1 MTMWRTGL
9 RSMASHTSKIR
20 SYNYDIDLNGRV
32 YLSEARSR
40 NFTNCY
46 RDINFLNI
54 LIKKL
59 RRNQVD
65 ERLESA
71 DPTEFQLAQKN
82 LKEGYKWISRCQGE
96 INYIRA
102 SSTPIV
108 YKTLD
113 SSTNELVY
121 GGSLKKAFEP
131 GQLKHDPTTGW
142 LFHPSPSE
150 KNHGRYSLLS
160 CSILFDSLQDSVD
173 LDAGCITWRQE
184 TFPVLSLE
192 PHDLD

>member
-1 MTMWRTGL
+1 M
-9 RSMASHTSKIR
+9 
-20 SYNYDIDLNGRV
+20 RV
-32 YLSEARSR
+32 
-40 NFTNCY
+40 FKKWVG
-46 RDINFLNI
+46 DINFLNI

-113 SSTNELVY
+113 SST
-121 GGSLKKAFEP
+121 SAS
-131 GQLKHDPTTGW
+131 HC
-142 LFHPSPSE
+142 
-150 KNHGRYSLLS
+150 LS
-160 CSILFDSLQDSVD
+160 TLQDIHKNKISAQFFLLINLFLFYFLNLTKPNPPPNIYIYQKKTNWCMAGHSRKPSS
-173 LDAGCITWRQE
+173 LDN
-184 TFPVLSLE
+184 
-192 PHDLD
+192 